1 MVVNV
6 NESGVN
12 VPNGYEPDDVARW
25 VDEPNKGVDRTEFA
39 RDRARVMHSSALR
52 RLGVKTQVMQA
63 GIDDFPRTRLTHSLE
78 CAQVGRELGAALG
91 CDPDVVDAAC
101 LAHDLGHPPFG
112 HNGES
117 MLNELAADI
126 GGFEGNAQS
135 FRLLTRLEPKAFSPA
150 DGPRPNSTIGLNL
163 TRAAL
168 DAASKYPWARRA
180 GTTKFG
186 VYDDDVDIFTWVR
199 NGRTD
204 DSTCFEA
211 QVMDWSDDVSYCVH
225 DIEDG
230 IYGGHLDVNIL
241 TSATGR
247 QEVIEIAQKWYG
259 SQFETD
265 GLDEALTRL
274 ADLPSWPA
282 SYDGTM
288 QSMAKLKN
296 LTSTLVGRF
305 CLAAQSATREQYGH
319 QPHSRYSAELV
330 VPSDARYEVTALK
343 ALSARFVMNREGVD
357 DLYVHQRQLIA
368 DLVGV
373 LYTDPEQYLD
383 AFHKAL
389 WLDAATP
396 QAAARVVI
404 DHVASLTDVSIGHW
418 HATLCQ

>member
-1 MVVNV
+1 
-6 NESGVN
+6 
-12 VPNGYEPDDVARW
+12 
-25 VDEPNKGVDRTEFA
+25 
-39 RDRARVMHSSALR
+39 
-52 RLGVKTQVMQA
+52 
-63 GIDDFPRTRLTHSLE
+63 
-78 CAQVGRELGAALG
+78 
-91 CDPDVVDAAC
+91 
-101 LAHDLGHPPFG
+101 
-112 HNGES
+112 

-150 DGPRPNSTIGLNL
+150 DGPRPNATIGLNL

-168 DAASKYPWARRA
+168 DAASKYPWARRV

-186 VYDDDVDIFTWVR
+186 VYDDDVDVFTWVR

-204 DSTCFEA
+204 EATSFEA

-241 TSATGR
+241 TSAVGR

-259 SQFETD
+259 SHFEAE
-265 GLDEALTRL
+265 GLNDALQRL
-274 ADLPSWPA
+274 GELPSWPA
-282 SYDGTM
+282 TYNGAM

-305 CLAAQSATREQYGH
+305 CVAAQAATRERFGH
-319 QPHSRYSAELV
+319 QPHSRYSAQLV
-330 VPSDARYEVTALK
+330 VPSEARYEVTALK

-373 LYTDPEQYLD
+373 LNTDPEQYLD